1 MEKYPIN
8 WGPSPFFWVRPHF
21 FGAIF
26 FTCTAT
32 ISRKIRGLVIRF
44 CGWRSCACIVFNS
57 IAPTMPNWLL
67 PEYIADVLPS
77 EARKIEELRRLML
90 DNFRLYGYELVMP
103 PMLEYVE
110 SLLTGAGADTD
121 LRTFKLVD
129 QISGR
134 MLGLRADMTTQV
146 ARIDA
151 HLLNRATVT
160 RLCYAGSVLHTR
172 PSGLHSTR
180 EPFQIGAE
188 IYGHAGLEADAEIQE
203 LALGSLALA
212 GFSDVRLD
220 LTHVGVLRAILAQ
233 DPAATKD
240 YEAIVTLLR
249 GKDVPGLQQQTA
261 KYNETTRAAL
271 LALPNLYGDV
281 EVLKRAREVLPALPG
296 ITHALAEL
304 AALAASAIG
313 RADVAIDLADL
324 RGYQYESGAMFA
336 LYVPGLPNAVA
347 RGGRYDHVGEAFGRA
362 RPATGFSLD
371 LRELARLLPTAERK
385 HSIRAPWGNAPELKE
400 KIAELRKS
408 GEVVIQSL
416 PGHNDEQDEFECDR
430 ALVLDESGSNWILKN
445 LG

>member
-1 MEKYPIN
+1 
-8 WGPSPFFWVRPHF
+8 
-21 FGAIF
+21 
-26 FTCTAT
+26 
-32 ISRKIRGLVIRF
+32 
-44 CGWRSCACIVFNS
+44 
-57 IAPTMPNWLL
+57 MPNWLL

-103 PMLEYVE
+103 PLLEYVE
-110 SLLTGAGADTD
+110 SLMTGAGADTD

-172 PSGLHSTR
+172 PSGLHATR
-180 EPFQIGAE
+180 EPYQIGAE

-212 GFSDVRLD
+212 GFTDMRLD
-220 LTHVGVLRAILAQ
+220 LTHVGVLHAILEQ
-233 DPAATKD
+233 DPVARKD
-240 YEAIVTLLR
+240 YDAIVALLR
-249 GKDVPGLQQQTA
+249 GKDVPGLQQQA
-261 KYNETTRAAL
+261 ARYNDTTRAAL

-281 EVLKRAREVLPALPG
+281 EVLKRARTALPALPG

-313 RADVAIDLADL
+313 RAEVTIDLADL

>member
-1 MEKYPIN
+1 
-8 WGPSPFFWVRPHF
+8 
-21 FGAIF
+21 
-26 FTCTAT
+26 
-32 ISRKIRGLVIRF
+32 
-44 CGWRSCACIVFNS
+44 
-57 IAPTMPNWLL
+57 MPNWLL
-67 PEYIADVLPS
+67 PEHIADVLPS

-103 PMLEYVE
+103 PLLEYLE
-110 SLLTGAGADTD
+110 SLLTGAGKDTD

-151 HLLNRATVT
+151 HLLNRDSVT

-172 PSGLHSTR
+172 PSGLHATR
-180 EPFQIGAE
+180 EPLQIGAE

-203 LALGSLALA
+203 LALASLAMA
-212 GFSDVRLD
+212 GFPDVRLD
-220 LTHVGVLRAILAQ
+220 LSHAGLVRALLEHDGAARKDEAALYALLRA
-233 DPAATKD
+233 KD
-240 YEAIVTLLR
+240 T
-249 GKDVPGLQQQTA
+249 PGLEA
-261 KYNETTRAAL
+261 LSVGYASDTRAAL
-271 LALPNLYGDV
+271 LALPNLYGDID
-281 EVLKRAREVLPALPG
+281 VLSKARAVLPALPG
-296 ITHALAEL
+296 ITRALAEL
-304 AALAASAIG
+304 AALAGSALG
-313 RADVAIDLADL
+313 RAEVAIDLADL
-324 RGYQYESGAMFA
+324 RGYAYESGAMFA

-385 HSIRAPWGNAPELKE
+385 HSIRAPWGNAPELRDV
-400 KIAELRKS
+400 IAALRKS

-416 PGHNDEQDEFECDR
+416 PGHDNEQDEFECDR
-430 ALVLDESGSNWILKN
+430 VLVLEDSNWILKN